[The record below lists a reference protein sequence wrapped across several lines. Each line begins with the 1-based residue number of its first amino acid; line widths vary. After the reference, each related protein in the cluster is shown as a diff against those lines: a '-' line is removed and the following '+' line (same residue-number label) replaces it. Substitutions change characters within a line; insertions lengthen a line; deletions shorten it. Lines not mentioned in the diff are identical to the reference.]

1 MANGPSAAEIE
12 AGNPNCRLETAVAV
26 AERWPTPRANS
37 AMAATFTA
45 EAIEARRSKSN
56 LEEEV
61 QQKPGMWPTLRAS
74 KAMSDVITEGAD
86 PDRYPNLETVVKK
99 RDPSV
104 VGGALNPPWV
114 EWLMGF
120 PLGWT
125 DLDHSA
131 TPSCP
136 K

>member
-1 MANGPSAAEIE
+1 MMAKRG
-12 AGNPNCRLETAVAV
+12 L
-26 AERWPTPRANS
+26 WPTPRANK
-37 AMAATFTA
+37 AMAA
-45 EAIEARRSKSN
+45 
-56 LEEEV
+56 
-61 QQKPGMWPTLRAS
+61 
-74 KAMSDVITEGAD
+74 VITEGAD

-104 VGGALNPPWV
+104 VGGALNPTWV

-120 PLGWT
+120 PTGWT
-125 DLDHSA
+125 DLEDSG

>member
-1 MANGPSAAEIE
+1 MATTAT
-12 AGNPNCRLETAVAV
+12 NPDGSRRDRTDQLARAVYHR
-26 AERWPTPRANS
+26 EMWPTPRANS
-37 AMAATFTA
+37 AMAAT
-45 EAIEARRSKSN
+45 
-56 LEEEV
+56 
-61 QQKPGMWPTLRAS
+61 
-74 KAMSDVITEGAD
+74 ITEGAD
-86 PDRYPNLETVVKK
+86 SDRYPNLETVVKK

-104 VGGALNPPWV
+104 VGGALNPTWV

-120 PLGWT
+120 PSGWT